1 MSADTPRPDEEA
13 LGQALATSDVL
24 RRVAG
29 TTAIH
34 IYELRYDP
42 DGSYACTAF
51 VGAGLESL
59 LGPIPADVDEEEAW
73 ERAVHPD
80 DRLLYD
86 EFSRSCQRGE
96 PAEVEFRLVGYDG
109 VTRWVWERGR
119 PRLQDGVVYV
129 DGVVADIT
137 ERREAADALAEAQAK
152 LAHLAYHDALTGLPN
167 RLLFHEHLGTA
178 LRHAERNGRGAA
190 VLFVDLDD
198 FKLVNDGFG
207 HSVGDQVLCEVADR
221 LRGAVRASDVVSRL
235 GGDEFLIL
243 VADTEAAPEDIERA
257 ALLVADKIRLALD
270 TPFTVGPPGT
280 GTEVY
285 AAASIGISIFP
296 IDATDAEGM
305 LRCADIAMYQTKE
318 AARAGSEPYRRADD
332 GDRAALIAT
341 AARLRKALDRDEMV
355 LHYQPLVELKSGS
368 LVGVEALIRWRDG
381 AGGLVPPGTFL
392 PLAERIGLMPSI
404 CDWVVEEACRQA
416 RSWAERGVDLYV
428 SVNMPP
434 AMWRPAATDRLLDL
448 LQAYGLHPNRLML
461 ELTESAAM
469 SDRGHI
475 EPAMAALHRRGLR
488 LAIDDFG
495 TGHSSLSRLAQM
507 RVTTLKID
515 RSFVRDLTTDPGTAV
530 LVSAIIQLALNLG
543 LQPLAEGIETEAQR
557 AFVLSQGC
565 RLGQGFLFSPAV
577 PAREV
582 EALYSAQL
590 RRAA

>member
-1 MSADTPRPDEEA
+1 MLIPTLDIGHASLMKRVSTPIFMGVSADTPRPDEEA

-34 IYELRYDP
+34 IYELRYAP
-42 DGSYACTAF
+42 DGSYECTAF

-59 LGPIPADVDEEEAW
+59 LGPVPPEVDEEEAW
-73 ERAVHPD
+73 ELAVHPD

-96 PAEVEFRLVGYDG
+96 PAEVEFRLIGYDG

-119 PRLQDGVVYV
+119 PRVENGVVYV

-178 LRHAERNGRGAA
+178 LRHAERDGRGVA

-243 VADTEAAPEDIERA
+243 VADTNAAPEDIERA

-270 TPFTVGPPGT
+270 TPFTIHAPGG

-296 IDATDAEGM
+296 IDAADAEGM

-318 AARAGSEPYRRADD
+318 AARAGSGAVPPRRRRRA
-332 GDRAALIAT
+332 GSPHRDRGPPAQG
-341 AARLRKALDRDEMV
+341 ARSR
-355 LHYQPLVELKSGS
+355 
-368 LVGVEALIRWRDG
+368 RDG
-381 AGGLVPPGTFL
+381 APLPAARRAQEWRARGRRGAD
-392 PLAERIGLMPSI
+392 PLAG
-404 CDWVVEEACRQA
+404 
-416 RSWAERGVDLYV
+416 RGR
-428 SVNMPP
+428 
-434 AMWRPAATDRLLDL
+434 RPRAAGR
-448 LQAYGLHPNRLML
+448 
-461 ELTESAAM
+461 
-469 SDRGHI
+469 
-475 EPAMAALHRRGLR
+475 
-488 LAIDDFG
+488 
-495 TGHSSLSRLAQM
+495 
-507 RVTTLKID
+507 
-515 RSFVRDLTTDPGTAV
+515 
-530 LVSAIIQLALNLG
+530 
-543 LQPLAEGIETEAQR
+543 
-557 AFVLSQGC
+557 
-565 RLGQGFLFSPAV
+565 V
-577 PAREV
+577 PAHWPSG
-582 EALYSAQL
+582 SA
-590 RRAA
+590 